1 METEKREIEFYSR
14 KLYESNFSQSMEI
27 IRFIVKKY
35 AKEDKK
41 NEYLK
46 KLSNEDEYLGNILD
60 LIEEIEFEEIEFQA
74 FNRFCK
80 EKAKLEN
87 YAYYGNSIE
96 IPENVR
102 FVGTINKDETTKN
115 ISPKVIDRSLIMEVK
130 TLNSLEN
137 DTSEY
142 NFKKSKES
150 KKCYLS
156 AEYFKVIK
164 DDIESNNFKSKMD
177 KIKKYFKS
185 KLKIDLNGRFDK
197 HVRELYNSKVF
208 EIEDDKNDNYNNLL
222 DAIILMK
229 IIPKINIYIDSD
241 KAKSFFEKIEDIKDK
256 NKDIITKYTES
267 NCVYE
272 EMKEYCND
280 NEVFTF
286 WR

>member
-1 METEKREIEFYSR
+1 
-14 KLYESNFSQSMEI
+14 
-27 IRFIVKKY
+27 
-35 AKEDKK
+35 
-41 NEYLK
+41 
-46 KLSNEDEYLGNILD
+46 
-60 LIEEIEFEEIEFQA
+60 
-74 FNRFCK
+74 
-80 EKAKLEN
+80 
-87 YAYYGNSIE
+87 
-96 IPENVR
+96 
-102 FVGTINKDETTKN
+102 
-115 ISPKVIDRSLIMEVK
+115 
-130 TLNSLEN
+130 
-137 DTSEY
+137 
-142 NFKKSKES
+142 
-150 KKCYLS
+150 
-156 AEYFKVIK
+156 
-164 DDIESNNFKSKMD
+164 MD